1 MRRIS
6 RLSRQI
12 LAQNSGR
19 DFDRLTMKLARLRA
33 DPFAFFRGANPLF
46 LSLLPP
52 THFLFQA
59 PNAFVCGDLHLE
71 NFGAY
76 KGDNRLCYFDI
87 NDFDEACLAPFTIDL
102 VRFVTGVN
110 VAAQCLSLRPSQC
123 RLMIRRFL
131 SEYAQSISNG
141 KPRWIERSL
150 AQGIFRELLRRAMRR
165 TRTEL
170 LNRYTKL
177 KDGERRFRVGKRA
190 LELEAADRSRLQRF
204 LARLRVPAPR
214 ARFFDLLDAAHRVA
228 GNGSLGLERYIVLV
242 RGRGSPNQNFVLD
255 LKFAARSAVIDWLKR
270 PQPPWP
276 NDAARVVGVQ
286 RILQAIA
293 PAMLHAVQY
302 RGRAFVLKELQ
313 PSVDRLDLGQWRER
327 PRRFKQAIE
336 GMARVAAWAHLRSCG
351 HRGAAPVEVL
361 QAYVAGKRWTPAVE
375 RLSKSAAGRM
385 HQAWRTYCKD
395 YDAGAVTAAIKPPAP
410 GGPHPGDPVT

>member
-1 MRRIS
+1 MLRVS
-6 RLSRQI
+6 KLSRQI
-12 LAQNSGR
+12 LAQNEGR
-19 DFDRLTMKLARLRA
+19 DFDRLTMKLAHLRA
-33 DPFAFFRGANPLF
+33 DPFAFFRGTNPLF
-46 LSLLPP
+46 LSLLPS

-87 NDFDEACLAPFTIDL
+87 NDFDEACLAPITIDL

-110 VAAQCLSLRPSQC
+110 VAAQGLNLRPSQR
-123 RLMIRRFL
+123 RLMIRQFL

-150 AQGIFRELLRRAMRR
+150 AQGVFRELLRRAMRR
-165 TRTEL
+165 RRTEL

-177 KDGERRFRVGKRA
+177 KDGKRCFRIGKRA
-190 LELEAADRSRLQRF
+190 LGLEAADRSRLRHF
-204 LARLRVPAPR
+204 LARLRVPSRQAH
-214 ARFFDLLDAAHRVA
+214 FFDLLDAAHRIA
-228 GNGSLGLERYIVLV
+228 GNGSLGLERYILLV
-242 RGRGSPNQNFVLD
+242 RGRGSPDQNFVLD
-255 LKFAARSAVIDWLKR
+255 LKFAAPSAVIDWLKR

-302 RGRAFVLKELQ
+302 GGRPFVLKELQ
-313 PSVDRLDLGQWRER
+313 PSVDRLDLGQWREK

-351 HRGAAPVEVL
+351 HHGAAPVEAL
-361 QAYVAGKRWTPAVE
+361 QAYVAGKRWAPAVE
-375 RLSKSAAGRM
+375 RLSESAADRM

-410 GGPHPGDPVT
+410 GRPQPGGPVT